1 MAGAIKQEA
10 SMSVKT
16 PDPEIPLYEPAV
28 LAEETLSAEDFV
40 RPISTKRIL
49 EKICAVVEK
58 EAPVCEPLLTRRVVQ
73 SFGIARAGSRI
84 QNRMTQ
90 ILNNAELNRTQSDGQ
105 LVFWKTGQDP
115 ESYTGFRA
123 SSGEKTKREVRDVPV
138 LEAAN
143 AICQVVYDQ
152 ISLPEDDLIREAA
165 RMMGYN
171 RLGSVVTEL
180 FRKAILCAKGQGR
193 IEIASNGNW
202 ILKPS
207 KKG

>member
-1 MAGAIKQEA
+1 MEK
-10 SMSVKT
+10 
-16 PDPEIPLYEPAV
+16 
-28 LAEETLSAEDFV
+28 DF
-40 RPISTKRIL
+40 R
-49 EKICAVVEK
+49 E
-58 EAPVCEPLLTRRVVQ
+58 VVQ
-73 SFGIARAGSRI
+73 SW
-84 QNRMTQ
+84 
-90 ILNNAELNRTQSDGQ
+90 LDGNFDEQ
-105 LVFWKTGQDP
+105 
-115 ESYTGFRA
+115 
-123 SSGEKTKREVRDVPV
+123 TK
-138 LEAAN
+138 
-143 AICQVVYDQ
+143 DQ

>member
-1 MAGAIKQEA
+1 MDCSRRGAESGRSDQAGSFHVCE
-10 SMSVKT
+10 T

-49 EKICAVVEK
+49 EKICAVIEK

-123 SSGEKTKREVRDVPV
+123 SSGEKDK
-138 LEAAN
+138 
-143 AICQVVYDQ
+143 
-152 ISLPEDDLIREAA
+152 A
-165 RMMGYN
+165 RGP
-171 RLGSVVTEL
+171 G
-180 FRKAILCAKGQGR
+180 CAGPG
-193 IEIASNGNW
+193 GC
-202 ILKPS
+202 
-207 KKG
+207 